1 MENADFKVNIDS
13 IRGMLEAARHAK
25 KTASGDLIKFI
36 FTSSLAVYGG
46 KLPDVV
52 DSTTITTP
60 EGAYGTGKLVA
71 ELLVNEYSR
80 RGLVDGRIL
89 RLPTI
94 VVRPGVPSGSLSF
107 YSLNEANARPLHQ
120 LSSLVSSENPS
131 TANQHS
137 AQSEMDSIPPNSNL
151 QHGSLPPKSPSVTL
165 FKQNMFQQTNSYPTP
180 EPSTSQVSPQRYE
193 RKLLLSRK
201 LPERRH

>member
-1 MENADFKVNIDS
+1 
-13 IRGMLEAARHAK
+13 MLEAARHAK

-94 VVRPGVPSGSLSF
+94 VVRPGVPSVSSLSCCV
-107 YSLNEANARPLHQ
+107 SLADPRPPPPH
-120 LSSLVSSENPS
+120 SSLVSSENLS
-131 TANQHS
+131 TVNQHS
-137 AQSEMDSIPPNSNL
+137 APSETDSIPPNSNS
-151 QHGSLPPKSPSVTL
+151 QHGSLPPKSPSQTL
-165 FKQNMFQQTNSYPTP
+165 SRQNTSQQKSSCPTP
-180 EPSTSQVSPQRYE
+180 EPSTSQVSPRLYE
-193 RKLLLSRK
+193 RKLQLSRK
-201 LPERRH
+201 LLERRH